1 MSGTLPLSSH
11 LASLDRAG
19 LLTLAHSRRIASPA
33 AVNDPLDLA
42 QELLK
47 PDSISQALTLLTRE
61 ELLTLDAIHQTE
73 HVGPLDESAV
83 ASLLAHGLIAAG
95 PTPLPEVAQTLESQL
110 ATQGISLSELQE
122 SLGGM
127 QHPRSASN
135 GVADDRDASNS
146 AADTDAAE
154 NDTVI
159 DTSGWYAQALTASGQ
174 VAWMLRDLV
183 RSPAKLNRNG
193 VVASAWVKS
202 LDERLSIPRGAEI
215 VELVRAAGL
224 AVPAGTGFV
233 ARADTWL
240 ESEHEARWL
249 ELAHAAITFMPK
261 RLLEMLRAGE
271 FARESSKLGS
281 ADSHPVISE
290 VIDAFPTKFPLATP
304 ATLAAIDRAAQLWER
319 LGITV
324 HGHLSNGGSQV
335 LYGAEDMPTGWP
347 APAPGIYVQ
356 PDLSVVIPGP
366 LPVADEA
373 ALAMIAVP
381 EQLGVASTLRITEAS
396 LGEAFDRGLDAQT
409 IRDMLERLTVSGI
422 PQPLDYLITALS
434 ERAGSV
440 IVTPN
445 FSEHGRSRI
454 DFAQEPLRSTIL
466 VDRRLAHLQLHEPQP
481 APLTDTL
488 IAPLFSKLRADHVLA
503 ALLDAR
509 YPAKTES
516 QAHAAAEAQADRKA
530 AETHAA
536 EANAEPPANPVEELV
551 DRVLAATHDS
561 PSDIGRQVT
570 LAIRDR
576 SPIRVTVEIRGTVRD
591 FTIVPVSLAAGRMR
605 ALDEVA
611 GVERTLPLEAITAVV
626 PVT

>member
-19 LLTLAHSRRIASPA
+19 LLSLASSRRIASPTT
-33 AVNDPLDLA
+33 VNDPLDLA

-61 ELLTLDAIHQTE
+61 ELHTLDAIHRAQP
-73 HVGPLDESAV
+73 VGTLHESAV

-95 PTPLPEVAQTLESQL
+95 PTPLSEVAQTLESQL
-110 ATQGISLSELQE
+110 AIQGISPSELQD
-122 SLGGM
+122 SLGAT
-127 QHPRSASN
+127 PLPNLTDN
-135 GVADDRDASNS
+135 GAIDTGT
-146 AADTDAAE
+146 AA
-154 NDTVI
+154 
-159 DTSGWYAQALTASGQ
+159 DTSGWFAQALTASGQ
-174 VAWMLRDLV
+174 VAWMLRDLG
-183 RSPAKLNRNG
+183 RAPAKLNRNG

-202 LDERLSIPRGAEI
+202 LVERLSIPRGAEL
-215 VELVRAAGL
+215 VELVRATGL
-224 AVPAGTGFV
+224 AVPVGTGFV
-233 ARADTWL
+233 ARADAWL
-240 ESEHEARWL
+240 ASEHETRWVV
-249 ELAHAAITFMPK
+249 LAQAAITFMPK
-261 RLLEMLRAGE
+261 RLLDMLRAGE
-271 FARESSKLGS
+271 FAEETSQSGSK
-281 ADSHPVISE
+281 DSHPVISH
-290 VIDAFPTKFPLATP
+290 VIDAFPAQFPLATP

-319 LGITV
+319 LGITM
-324 HGHLSNGGSQV
+324 HGHLSSGGAQV
-335 LYGAEDMPTGWP
+335 LYDSEFIPTGWP
-347 APAPGIYVQ
+347 AAAPGIYVQ
-356 PDLSVVIPGP
+356 PDLTVVIPGP
-366 LPVADEA
+366 LPVADES
-373 ALAMIAVP
+373 ALATIAVP

-440 IVTPN
+440 IVTQN

-454 DFAQEPLRSTIL
+454 DFAQEALRNTVL
-466 VDRRLAHLQLHEPQP
+466 VDRRLAHLQLHEPP
-481 APLTDTL
+481 AAPLTDTA
-488 IAPLFSKLRADHVLA
+488 IAPLYSKLRADHVLA

-530 AETHAA
+530 AEAHAF
-536 EANAEPPANPVEELV
+536 EASTEAPADPVEELV
-551 DRVLAATHDS
+551 DRVLAATHAS

-576 SPIRVTVEIRGTVRD
+576 SSIKVTVEIRGAVRD

-605 ALDEVA
+605 ALDEIA
-611 GVERTLPLEAITAVV
+611 GVERTLPLEAITAVA